1 MDLPINRIDGHASCQ
16 NLYNHKK
23 EMGSEEA
30 TKLHNRSLVIFVV
43 EWQGKDKPHWG
54 NEKK

>member
-43 EWQGKDKPHWG
+43 EW
-54 NEKK
+54 